1 MHPDWNADLSAPT
14 VDDCIVHAVELTM
27 DQAPPPRKFTLVVE
41 PLNSTG
47 SMSER
52 GIAVATILKCTH
64 ANTAAFLNLLLNGQ
78 SVDRDGEELRVDLKN
93 LLENHRSALEYVA
106 HYMAEKCSPVPR
118 PKDVQFPVAK
128 PSDDPVT
135 FSQKLNRWFPGL
147 ASKYPALT
155 THLISIQPFNA
166 EQWLHR
172 LSEMTNYHKHH
183 SLPTWETAVFES
195 IVVRVGDNAL
205 RVGELGFQSIELKPT
220 GKILFPLD
228 DTHAAELSGPCTLQA
243 STEVF
248 PMCDPRIVI
257 EKQEV
262 ELQRIR
268 GASHSIAH
276 EIWTISKNVFRT
288 VHTVCSHLSKP

>member
-1 MHPDWNADLSAPT
+1 MHPDWNADPSAPT
-14 VDDCIVHAVELTM
+14 VDDCIVNAFELMM
-27 DQAPPPRKFTLVVE
+27 DKTPPSRKFTLVVE
-41 PLNSTG
+41 PPNSTG

-52 GIAVATILKCTH
+52 GNAVSTILKRTH
-64 ANTAAFLNLLLNGQ
+64 ANTAAFLNLLLDRQ
-78 SVDRDGEELRVDLKN
+78 SGGRDVEDLRVDLKN

-106 HYMAEKCSPVPR
+106 HYMAEKCTPVPR
-118 PKDVQFPVAK
+118 PKNVQFPVAK

-135 FSQKLNRWFPGL
+135 FSQQLNRWFPGL
-147 ASKYPALT
+147 ASKYPALI
-155 THLISIQPFNA
+155 THLISIQPFSA

-183 SLPTWETAVFES
+183 SLPTWESAVFES
-195 IVVRVGDNAL
+195 IVVRLGDNGL

-220 GKILFPLD
+220 GKILFPID
-228 DTHAAELSGPCTLQA
+228 DTQTAELSGPCTLDA
-243 STEVF
+243 STAVF
-248 PMCDPRIVI
+248 PKCDPRIVI
-257 EKQEV
+257 EKQEH
-262 ELQRIR
+262 ELLRIR